1 MDERG
6 LCPLIYAAG
15 YANPALF
22 SSLLTR
28 TDLSSVF
35 SILEENR
42 TTLLQVIVEAPLAS
56 GSALERTHSVQ
67 TPVDKD
73 ASLASLGE
81 EDHGTMYH
89 EDAEGE
95 RGCGTIDAP
104 RTSTVDQEDEG
115 EREHGACR
123 SIEISLTSA
132 VNQEDDK
139 HYGTV
144 DAPSST
150 RGSTVDSDS
159 LQCLESLQAYDR
171 LALHPSS
178 PPIYYVGGHSISLI
192 PRLLYSIGMRPPAGI
207 VMGVTGR
214 NEALGIRV
222 VTKDKRIQLATKISA
237 RKSNNI
243 RT

>member
-6 LCPLIYAAG
+6 LCPLIYVAG
-15 YANPALF
+15 CANPVLF

-81 EDHGTMYH
+81 EDHGTMDH
-89 EDAEGE
+89 EDAKGE
-95 RGCGTIDAP
+95 RRCGTIDAP
-104 RTSTVDQEDEG
+104 QTSTVD
-115 EREHGACR
+115 
-123 SIEISLTSA
+123 
-132 VNQEDDK
+132 QEDDK

-178 PPIYYVGGHSISLI
+178 SPPN
-192 PRLLYSIGMRPPAGI
+192 RLLYTMWEDTLLASFPDYLSSIGMRPPHGEQ
-207 VMGVTGR
+207 G
-214 NEALGIRV
+214 
-222 VTKDKRIQLATKISA
+222 
-237 RKSNNI
+237 
-243 RT
+243 

>member
-1 MDERG
+1 MQNTGEEADVNKLDERG
-6 LCPLIYAAG
+6 LCPLIYVAG
-15 YANPALF
+15 CANPVLF

-42 TTLLQVIVEAPLAS
+42 TTLLQVVVEAPLAN
-56 GSALERTHSVQ
+56 GSALERAHSVR

-81 EDHGTMYH
+81 EDHGTMDH
-89 EDAEGE
+89 EGAEGE
-95 RGCGTIDAP
+95 RGCGTIDAS
-104 RTSTVDQEDEG
+104 RTSTG

-132 VNQEDDK
+132 VDQEDDE

-171 LALHPSS
+171 LASYPRS
-178 PPIYYVGGHSISLI
+178 P
-192 PRLLYSIGMRPPAGI
+192 
-207 VMGVTGR
+207 
-214 NEALGIRV
+214 
-222 VTKDKRIQLATKISA
+222 Q
-237 RKSNNI
+237 
-243 RT
+243 